1 MLDNQLVM
9 IEVYHLKNVL
19 LKTYVDADDNEMVVV
34 VVVMKN
40 YQDWLYLK
48 MKTMSKDYMEENPDM
63 DYSME
68 SNGLET
74 FRCA

>member
-19 LKTYVDADDNEMVVV
+19 LKTYVDADDNEEVVV
-34 VVVMKN
+34 VMMKN

>member
-19 LKTYVDADDNEMVVV
+19 LRTYVDADDNDVVE
-34 VVVMKN
+34 MKN
-40 YQDWLYLK
+40 YQDWLCSK
-48 MKTMSKDYMEENPDM
+48 MKMMLKDYMEENPDM

-74 FRCA
+74 LCCV

>member
-34 VVVMKN
+34 VVGMKN